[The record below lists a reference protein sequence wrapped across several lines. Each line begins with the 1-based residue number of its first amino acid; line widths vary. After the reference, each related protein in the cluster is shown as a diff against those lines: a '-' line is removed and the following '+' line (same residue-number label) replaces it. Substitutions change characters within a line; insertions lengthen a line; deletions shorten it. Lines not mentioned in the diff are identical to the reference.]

1 MDAPIR
7 AVSADPVIRAVSAD
21 PVIRAVSAVAGT
33 GPGTGPGIT
42 LEGTLARA
50 LEEIRSA
57 HLD

>member
-1 MDAPIR
+1 MDAP
-7 AVSADPVIRAVSAD
+7 IRAVSAD

-33 GPGTGPGIT
+33 GPGIT
-42 LEGTLARA
+42 PEGTLARA